1 MAGYPDILLEERD
14 DALDLLCVKI
24 LKERDTLP
32 AEVVELADRA
42 EKLDKEYLDAREKM
56 AAEGILG

>member
-1 MAGYPDILLEERD
+1 MAGYPYILLEDRD
-14 DALDLLCVKI
+14 NTLDILCVKI

-32 AEVVELADRA
+32 PEIVELAEKA

>member
-1 MAGYPDILLEERD
+1 MAGYPDILLEDRD
-14 DALDLLCVKI
+14 NALDLLCIKI

-32 AEVVELADRA
+32 PDIVELAERA
-42 EKLDKEYLDAREKM
+42 EKLDKEYLDEREKM

>member
-14 DALDLLCVKI
+14 GALDLLCIKI
-24 LKERDTLP
+24 LKDRDTLP